1 MDRSVAIQVAFVAVQ
16 STSQVVV
23 FRSLGAYLNYM
34 EEGLASLFFVA
45 SVQVEMCKEALLF
58 FLIFYTFMGP
68 KSNHCLALV
77 TQSLHPIVDF
87 CFGCMTQLLLLGK
100 LEYG

>member
-23 FRSLGAYLNYM
+23 FRSLSVYLNYM
-34 EEGLASLFFVA
+34 EEGIASLFFVA

-58 FLIFYTFMGP
+58 LDALASLELVLSLTPSFLPSPFSGLLFMRY
-68 KSNHCLALV
+68 LV
-77 TQSLHPIVDF
+77 I
-87 CFGCMTQLLLLGK
+87 
-100 LEYG
+100 EY